1 MKALVRRALASNDR
15 GNDERGNDDSEPHNR
30 ESLTKE
36 ALETFNRFKKL
47 EDHDEARVMLRVA
60 IGALAEEEERTIE
73 LSHAISASKVRYG
86 ALVSNL
92 ARQESSFNMEIDVA
106 RTSLAEVDQQR
117 QQAEAQLDGA
127 RKTIASLRSE
137 ADAEAQRFHDI
148 GKRLSEL
155 TDTHAQLES
164 SRAAL
169 ADREAALERANAARS
184 QAEAEASRALEEAVR
199 LRDEK
204 GVLSERV
211 AQAEHA
217 RDAAVGDAASGRL
230 AADRVASQQQ
240 QATRRWRAAVSAL
253 CGDLHAELRQAAR
266 VPETGVEGRIDRSLA
281 LVTQLATLVEKDE
294 PPPPT
299 LTPAATSST
308 PSEPSSAQRA
318 GEASASRRSTAS
330 IADRA
335 AGRRS
340 RPGGASPPQVSPPSP
355 LSSTMR
361 AAAPSEV
368 VSAQV
373 STLTQRLEDARRT
386 LSDALRGVAVEG
398 GSDGGARRD
407 DDAIAAAAAA
417 ARPGAPSSARA
428 EAEVGCLIASLRQA
442 DQMIST
448 YRSALAA
455 GGGRDAV
462 ERSSGASA
470 EEEVRA
476 ELACARARAS
486 TALAERD
493 EHRSARRHLQRANR
507 RLLQE
512 VEEGHPPT
520 RPAVAAPVAL
530 A

>member
-137 ADAEAQRFHDI
+137 AEAEAQRFHDI

-169 ADREAALERANAARS
+169 ADRRPPSSARTPRARRPRRGIARL
-184 QAEAEASRALEEAVR
+184 RRPR

-294 PPPPT
+294 PPPPPT

-417 ARPGAPSSARA
+417 ARPARRRRRA
-428 EAEVGCLIASLRQA
+428 RRP
-442 DQMIST
+442 
-448 YRSALAA
+448 RSAA
-455 GGGRDAV
+455 
-462 ERSSGASA
+462 
-470 EEEVRA
+470 
-476 ELACARARAS
+476 
-486 TALAERD
+486 
-493 EHRSARRHLQRANR
+493 
-507 RLLQE
+507 
-512 VEEGHPPT
+512 
-520 RPAVAAPVAL
+520 
-530 A
+530 